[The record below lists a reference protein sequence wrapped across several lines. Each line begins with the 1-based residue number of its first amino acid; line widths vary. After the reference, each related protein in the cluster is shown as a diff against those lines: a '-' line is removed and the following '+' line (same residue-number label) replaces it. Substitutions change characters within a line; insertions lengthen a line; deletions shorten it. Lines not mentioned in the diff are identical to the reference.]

1 MYFSP
6 DIVVWDSHPLA
17 LGATPRQ
24 VYIDG
29 IVQLN
34 KPQALIKPSKF
45 QTLPETPNW
54 DKEAEESVRWDGV
67 PPLTGKYG
75 ATEGQTIKI
84 IGVKSV
90 WHYGD
95 GGHVEPLFEDKEGKG
110 RSVLFQD
117 GLLVCVEVD
126 SPCGEGGDVDEL
138 IDLKGGSLAPGLT
151 SYGSKL
157 GLVEI
162 NLEPST
168 NDGVVL
174 DPLASNPPS
183 VLGKETAII
192 RAVDGLQ
199 FQGRNTL

>member
-1 MYFSP
+1 MLLFST

-29 IVQLN
+29 IAQLN
-34 KPQALIKPSKF
+34 KPHLITKPIKF
-45 QTLPETPNW
+45 QFPPKTPNW

-67 PPLTGKYG
+67 PPLTGKHG
-75 ATEGQTIKI
+75 ATEGKTIKI
-84 IGVKSV
+84 GGVKSV
-90 WHYGD
+90 WRYGA
-95 GGHVEPLFEDKEGKG
+95 GGHIEPLFDGKA

-117 GLLVCVEVD
+117 GLLVCVDDVD
-126 SPCGEGGDVDEL
+126 SSCGGGKVDEF

-151 SYGSKL
+151 SYGSPL

-162 NLEPST
+162 SLEPST
-168 NDGVVL
+168 NDGVVQ
-174 DPLASNPPS
+174 DPLVDGNLPS
-183 VLGKETAII
+183 VLGKDTSII